1 MHIFRLLRAAFC
13 LLLPFSALLTPSFGQ
28 VTGGQ
33 HIFKLLELSPSARM
47 TALGGTQITVQ
58 DDDVAMAAANPA
70 ALNASMDGHLT
81 INHNFFLSDIQHGYV
96 AYAHHLP
103 KIGFT
108 IQGGVQYMNY
118 GNIKQADE
126 FGNITGQVKASESTF
141 TLGAARPLSDRL
153 SLGLNLR
160 FGVSTLDL
168 YQASMLAADAGFLYS
183 DTARLFSAAVV
194 LRNAGVQLATYNDV
208 RENLPFD
215 VQIGVSKRLRYLP
228 FRMTIIAHHLQEW
241 DIRYDDPN
249 ADSGTVSL
257 FGEDNT
263 KKGNAGV
270 DNFFRHFIFNGEF
283 LLGRNEG
290 FRLRVGYNHLRKK
303 ELSVNNYRSLAG
315 FSGGVGIKVNR
326 FRIDMGYGS
335 YHLAGGVVH
344 FSVGTNLKD
353 FF

>member
-1 MHIFRLLRAAFC
+1 MHILRLHHTAFC
-13 LLLPFSALLTPSFGQ
+13 LLVTFSALLTPSFGQ

-58 DDDVAMAAANPA
+58 DDDVALAAANPA

-126 FGNITGQVKASESTF
+126 FGNITGQVRASESTF
-141 TLGAARPLSDRL
+141 TLGAARQLSDRL

-168 YQASMLAADAGFLYS
+168 YQASILAADAGFLYS

-208 RENLPFD
+208 REDIPFD
-215 VQIGVSKRLRYLP
+215 VQLGVSKRLRYLP

-249 ADSGTVSL
+249 ADSGAVSL
-257 FGEDNT
+257 FGEDNS

-315 FSGGVGIKVNR
+315 FSGGVGVKVKR

-344 FSVGTNLKD
+344 FSIGTNLKD

>member
-1 MHIFRLLRAAFC
+1 MVSLGADDGIGRHTDYCAGRRCCAG
-13 LLLPFSALLTPSFGQ
+13 SRQS
-28 VTGGQ
+28 GGAERG
-33 HIFKLLELSPSARM
+33 HGWP
-47 TALGGTQITVQ
+47 
-58 DDDVAMAAANPA
+58 P
-70 ALNASMDGHLT
+70 NAQPQL
-81 INHNFFLSDIQHGYV
+81 FLSDIQHGYV

-108 IQGGVQYMNY
+108 LQGGVQYMNY
-118 GNIKQADE
+118 GDIKQADE
-126 FGNITGQVKASESTF
+126 FGNITGQVKASETTF

-168 YQASMLAADAGFLYS
+168 YQASMLGADAGLLYS

-194 LRNAGVQLATYNDV
+194 LRNAGVQLVTYNDL
-208 RENLPFD
+208 REDLPFD
-215 VQIGVSKRLRYLP
+215 IQIGVSKRLRYLP
-228 FRMTIIAHHLQEW
+228 FRMTIIAHHLHDW

-249 ADSGTVSL
+249 LTTGDVSL
-257 FGEDNT
+257 FGEESS

-290 FRLRVGYNHLRKK
+290 FRIRLGYNHLRKR

-315 FSGGVGIKVNR
+315 FSGGVGLKINR
-326 FRIDMGYGS
+326 FRVDMGYGS

>member
-1 MHIFRLLRAAFC
+1 MNILLRKRIPLCFLLLAAAF
-13 LLLPFSALLTPSFGQ
+13 LPGSFAQ
-28 VTGGQ
+28 ITGGQ

-47 TALGGTQITVQ
+47 TALGGTQITVK
-58 DDDVAMAAANPA
+58 DDDVALAAANPA
-70 ALNASMDGHLT
+70 ALNAGMDGRLT
-81 INHNFFLSDIQHGYV
+81 LNHNFFLSDIQHGYV

-118 GNIKQADE
+118 GDIKQADE
-126 FGNITGQVKASESTF
+126 FGNVTGEVKASESTF

-183 DTARLFSAAVV
+183 DTARLFSAGVV
-194 LRNAGVQLATYNDV
+194 VRNAGVQLATYNEL
-208 RENLPFD
+208 REDLPFD
-215 VQIGVSKRLRYLP
+215 IQMGISKRLRYLP
-228 FRMTIIAHHLQEW
+228 FRMTIIAHHLHDW

-249 ADSGTVSL
+249 AATEDVSL
-257 FGEDNT
+257 FGEETT

-290 FRLRVGYNHLRKK
+290 FRIRVGYNHLRKK
-303 ELSVNNYRSLAG
+303 ELSVNSYRSLAG
-315 FSGGVGIKVNR
+315 FSGGLGLKINR
-326 FRIDMGYGS
+326 FRVDMGYGS

>member
-1 MHIFRLLRAAFC
+1 MNTFLHTRIALC
-13 LLLPFSALLTPSFGQ
+13 LLLFATALLPASYGQ

-33 HIFKLLELSPSARM
+33 YIFKLLELSPSARM
-47 TALGGTQITVQ
+47 TALGGTQITVR
-58 DDDVAMAAANPA
+58 DDDVALAAANPA
-70 ALNASMDGHLT
+70 ALNAGMDGRLT
-81 INHNFFLSDIQHGYV
+81 LNHNFFLSDIQHGYV

-108 IQGGVQYMNY
+108 LQGGVQYMNY
-118 GNIKQADE
+118 GDIKQADE
-126 FGNITGQVKASESTF
+126 FGNITGQVKASETTF

-168 YQASMLAADAGFLYS
+168 YQASMLGADAGLLYS
-183 DTARLFSAAVV
+183 DTSRLFSAAVV
-194 LRNAGVQLATYNDV
+194 MRNAGVQLVTYNEL
-208 RENLPFD
+208 REDLPFD
-215 VQIGVSKRLRYLP
+215 IQIGVSKRLRYLP
-228 FRMTIIAHHLQEW
+228 FRMTIIAHHLHDW

-249 ADSGTVSL
+249 LTTGDVSL
-257 FGEDNT
+257 FGEESS
-263 KKGNAGV
+263 KKGNASV

-290 FRLRVGYNHLRKK
+290 FRIRLGYNHLRKR

-315 FSGGVGIKVNR
+315 FSGGVGLKINR
-326 FRIDMGYGS
+326 FRVDMGYGS

>member
-1 MHIFRLLRAAFC
+1 MNTFLPTRIALCFLLFAAAP
-13 LLLPFSALLTPSFGQ
+13 LPASFGQ

-47 TALGGTQITVQ
+47 TALGGTQITVR
-58 DDDVAMAAANPA
+58 DDDVALAAANPA
-70 ALNASMDGHLT
+70 ALNATMDGRLT
-81 INHNFFLSDIQHGYV
+81 LNHNFFLSDIQHGYV

-108 IQGGVQYMNY
+108 LQGGVQYMNY
-118 GNIKQADE
+118 GDIKQADE
-126 FGNITGQVKASESTF
+126 FGNITGQVKASETTF

-168 YQASMLAADAGFLYS
+168 YQASMLGADAGLLYS
-183 DTARLFSAAVV
+183 DTSRLFSAAVV
-194 LRNAGVQLATYNDV
+194 LRNAGVQLVTYNDL
-208 RENLPFD
+208 REDLPFD

-228 FRMTIIAHHLQEW
+228 FRMTIIAHHLHDW

-249 ADSGTVSL
+249 LTTGDVSL
-257 FGEDNT
+257 FGEESS

-290 FRLRVGYNHLRKK
+290 FRIRLGYNHLRKR

-315 FSGGVGIKVNR
+315 FSGGVGLKINR
-326 FRIDMGYGS
+326 FRVDMGSGS